1 MMPSSLKMM
10 RTEKH
15 AFDKI
20 FGHGIEFCT
29 LKHDFVQM
37 KPKTKTPKSTDIGGW
52 FKVLHPN
59 MPLLMDIHVTERKTL
74 HADRFPSEF
83 DLDSYLGLE
92 AEEVIAPVPQA
103 VHPNYSPK
111 VSVGVT
117 SFQDSINAQSVCPFS
132 FNAPLTWAPQ
142 PYMEP
147 CTTPPVTKPFEYSI
161 HQSYMHQMHP
171 CQLAMAT
178 SYYAPSPFCHYST
191 TLSPPLSPV
200 LMEGFS
206 SSDGSDCL
214 HSPSAKRRKL
224 TPEESGEFRG
234 MGSHITFYG
243 A

>member
-1 MMPSSLKMM
+1 MM
-10 RTEKH
+10 RNEKH
-15 AFDKI
+15 ALDKI

-29 LKHDFVQM
+29 LKHNFVQM
-37 KPKTKTPKSTDIGGW
+37 KPKTKTPKTTDIGGW

-74 HADRFPSEF
+74 HADRFPSEL
-83 DLDSYLGLE
+83 DLDTYLGLE
-92 AEEVIAPVPQA
+92 TEEVIAPVPTA

-111 VSVGVT
+111 VSAGVT
-117 SFQDSINAQSVCPFS
+117 SFQDSDESFFPFH

-142 PYMEP
+142 PFMEP

-161 HQSYMHQMHP
+161 HQSYMHHMDHMHP
-171 CQLAMAT
+171 CQFSLAENT
-178 SYYAPSPFCHYST
+178 YYAPSPPLCHFST
-191 TLSPPLSPV
+191 LTPPLSPV

-224 TPEESGEFRG
+224 TPELGESGEVRG
-234 MGSHITFYG
+234 MGSLIEFNG
-243 A
+243 V